1 MDKWSISKAMAEW
14 KRNGNMPN
22 VTEQLAFG
30 CAVFQLSYFFFYS
43 LAWFCL
49 KCLQKRKNNKKN
61 TAIYITWEF
70 KNCGITTPES
80 KKRLHIR
87 TAAPAGRFA
96 NTFTRRRFPAKSC
109 LHATPCPLT
118 LATQYE
124 WLFKCVCTMN
134 SQWKNKTVYW
144 LTAAVTATATA
155 HNCNILFS
163 SSFFEPSF
171 GGMLFV
177 CDDKWFVRMCVLCMF
192 FLCVSLFDS
201 FWTLPKKTSTMW
213 RQRRQHKHSHI

>member
-1 MDKWSISKAMAEW
+1 MRFFSFLTSFFILW
-14 KRNGNMPN
+14 
-22 VTEQLAFG
+22 FG
-30 CAVFQLSYFFFYS
+30 FVWNAY
-43 LAWFCL
+43 
-49 KCLQKRKNNKKN
+49 KNERIPKKN

-163 SSFFEPSF
+163 SSFFESSF

-177 CDDKWFVRMCVLCMF
+177 CDDKWFVRMYECVRVYSACSF
-192 FLCVSLFDS
+192 CVSLFLIH
-201 FWTLPKKTSTMW
+201 FGLCLKKTATMW